1 MDNKQ
6 HNVIISGT
14 GRCGTTFIML
24 IFTFLGLDTGF
35 TENNFSNH
43 IDYDANAGLEKDIS
57 FAYIVKSPA
66 YIQCIGELVLET
78 TIDWMIIPIREY
90 EDSALSRYKLG
101 PGVRGGLWEANN
113 AVEQLQHYWRIMA
126 KYLKKMVKYQI
137 PTIFLDFDKMIV
149 SQKYTYNK
157 LKPVLKEIDFDTFK
171 VAYTKA
177 TLHQRRKSSLFRV
190 MDEYPSVTKIE
201 TTEAFK
207 EVVKVADEL
216 IDSIETSPLS
226 ESSIMDQAVK
236 IAKMDPDKDLPEK
249 I

>member
-1 MDNKQ
+1 MNTKR
-6 HNVIISGT
+6 HNVIVSGT

-35 TENNFSNH
+35 NESNFHNS
-43 IDYDANAGLEKDIS
+43 IDNDANSGLERDID

-137 PTIFLDFDKMIV
+137 PTIFMDFDKMIV
-149 SQKYTYNK
+149 SQKYTYTK
-157 LKPVLKEIDFDTFK
+157 LKPVLKDVDFDTFK

-177 TLHQRRKSSLFRV
+177 TLHQRRKSSLFKII
-190 MDEYPSVTKIE
+190 DEYPTVNQIE
-201 TTEAFK
+201 TSEVLN
-207 EVVKVADEL
+207 EVVKVADE
-216 IDSIETSPLS
+216 IIESIETPLVS

-236 IAKMDPDKDLPEK
+236 IAKMDPDKSLPEK